1 MWPSTRSEP
10 RLQACPNL
18 RLDVPPVSFH
28 DLDLPASG
36 DSSADIARRVH
47 AARERQ
53 TEWYKTHEMNRTN
66 ADAGGAQTC
75 AGGKAAFAHGR

>member
-1 MWPSTRSEP
+1 MDRFD
-10 RLQACPNL
+10 L

-28 DLDLPASG
+28 DLDLPANG

-53 TEWYKTHEMNRTN
+53 TERYKPTR
-66 ADAGGAQTC
+66 
-75 AGGKAAFAHGR
+75 